1 MYVGNLPWDCDWRA
15 LKDHMSEAGTVNH
28 ADVKTGQDGRSR
40 GFGIVKFASAAD
52 AENAISNLNGTDI
65 GGREIIV
72 RLDSGGK
79 GGKGDEGGAVRG
91 RGERQYDR
99 GNPYDRGGK
108 GKGKGGGGKGKGG
121 GGKGKGGGGKGKG
134 GGGKPKSA
142 ADLDAEMEAY
152 MSGKN
157 GGGGGEEGGFDF
169 GGGRKSKGKPP
180 AADKGGL
187 DDDLDSY
194 MAKKTAPAAEAAS
207 AAQE

>member
-1 MYVGNLPWDCDWRA
+1 MAGLAVSESSNLP
-15 LKDHMSEAGTVNH
+15 KH
-28 ADVKTGQDGRSR
+28 AEP
-40 GFGIVKFASAAD
+40 
-52 AENAISNLNGTDI
+52 ENAISNLNGTDI

-180 AADKGGL
+180 AADKGGFGR
-187 DDDLDSY
+187 
-194 MAKKTAPAAEAAS
+194 
-207 AAQE
+207 